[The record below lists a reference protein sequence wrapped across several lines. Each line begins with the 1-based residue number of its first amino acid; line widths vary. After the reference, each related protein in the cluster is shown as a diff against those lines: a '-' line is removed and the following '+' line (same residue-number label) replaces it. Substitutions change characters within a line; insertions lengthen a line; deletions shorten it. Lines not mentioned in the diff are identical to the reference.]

1 MAVDLKELK
10 SRVSRKYLGKAGIH
24 GVSVRSSS
32 NALCVYM
39 APGSG
44 KQHQEVLQ
52 NLKEDAAPLN
62 VLFFEEE
69 PPKAASR

>member
-1 MAVDLKELK
+1 MGADLEELK

-24 GVSVRSSS
+24 GVSVRPSS

-39 APGSG
+39 SPGSG
-44 KQHQEVLQ
+44 EEHQQLLQ
-52 NLKEDAAPLN
+52 NLKADAAPFH

-69 PPKAASR
+69 PPKAAS

>member
-1 MAVDLKELK
+1 MGVDLEELK

-39 APGSG
+39 SPGSG
-44 KQHQEVLQ
+44 EQHKELLQ
-52 NLKEDAAPLN
+52 DLKAEAAPFE

-69 PPKAASR
+69 PPKAAS